1 MNKSIV
7 VVFAVACASV
17 SNAQL
22 IVTNA
27 PKFSA
32 SYRETGGFVIKP
44 DPSNGR
50 VLIVNAQK
58 IVDSSVFTNTVRYM
72 HFHAKM
78 SIATQEVKPGFKPSI
93 SALKDLKAN
102 VAVVV
107 SDNPSESSPIVL
119 SPDEHW
125 AIVNVAALN
134 RDNPGMEVL
143 ETRVRKAVSRTI
155 CFVCGSG
162 GSQYPNTLVG
172 PFKDSV
178 KDYERFESEGLPP
191 DVFPRMRH
199 YLNTIGVKPITRVT
213 YEEACQQGW
222 AEEPKDEVQ
231 REIWNRVHSLPTN
244 PIQIEFDP
252 KNDK

>member
-1 MNKSIV
+1 MKKLITIV
-7 VVFAVACASV
+7 VVIVCASI
-17 SNAQL
+17 SNAQSA
-22 IVTNA
+22 VTNA

-58 IVDSSVFTNTVRYM
+58 MVDSSVFTNTVRYM

-78 SIATQEVKPGFKPSI
+78 SIFTQEAKSGFEPSI

-102 VAVVV
+102 VAVVI
-107 SDNPSESSPIVL
+107 SDNPSVSSPIIV

-134 RDNPGMEVL
+134 RDNPGLDVL
-143 ETRVRKAVSRTI
+143 TARVRKAVNRTI

-172 PFKDSV
+172 PFKDPV
-178 KDYERFESEGLPP
+178 KDYERFETDGLPP

-231 REIWNRVHSLPTN
+231 REIWDRVHSLPAN
-244 PIQIEFDP
+244 PIQIKFDP
-252 KNDK
+252 KNGK